1 MTCTF
6 YSNFLSNDIS
16 DLKYFNNGHSYI
28 LSGDGTIIASD
39 NLDDVTNAVNV
50 INDTENYPEL
60 EEMLQVHKNM
70 IAGESNF
77 EKLSDKYVTYT
88 TIDGLDGWSIGLKVD
103 SKYVD
108 KEKGV
113 IVTL

>member
-1 MTCTF
+1 
-6 YSNFLSNDIS
+6 
-16 DLKYFNNGHSYI
+16 
-28 LSGDGTIIASD
+28 
-39 NLDDVTNAVNV
+39 
-50 INDTENYPEL
+50 
-60 EEMLQVHKNM
+60 M